1 MRQAL
6 TVFYIML
13 CFTMGLLLLFSPW
26 LPVWTSN
33 FFVYH
38 YAWVQG
44 LAHNDYL
51 RGAVSGL
58 GLADVGLGALETALY
73 RRKGR
78 KIQAVPHTT
87 T

>member
-13 CFTMGLLLLFSPW
+13 CFTMGVLLLFSPW

-33 FFVYH
+33 FFVHH

-58 GLADVGLGALETALY
+58 GLADVGLGVFETGSY
-73 RRKGR
+73 RRRGR
-78 KIQAVPHTT
+78 KIQAAPHATT
-87 T
+87 